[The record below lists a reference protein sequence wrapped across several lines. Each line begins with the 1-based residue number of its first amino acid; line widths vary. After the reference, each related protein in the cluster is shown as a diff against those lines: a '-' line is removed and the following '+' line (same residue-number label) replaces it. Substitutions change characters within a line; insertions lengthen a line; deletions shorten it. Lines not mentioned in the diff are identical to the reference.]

1 MEASALFIL
10 SSMYGARAGGV
21 MHMMGVGPDLDPGR
35 EKLLA
40 TAVESLR
47 VLIRQ
52 DKEDVQWP

>member
-1 MEASALFIL
+1 
-10 SSMYGARAGGV
+10 
-21 MHMMGVGPDLDPGR
+21 MMGVGPDLDPGR
-35 EKLLA
+35 EKLLS